1 LVRIRGWNVP
11 ESQGRD
17 VRTLP
22 GAAMPSHWWK
32 DCAKVLFGALLG
44 SPFVLQFAD
53 KISAVTFPHVTPKG
67 GQMSQEEMLDCSV
80 CSDRFSVE
88 ENVRPQKVQMES
100 QPARRDCM
108 RQVLQNC
115 SRQDCSH
122 NDLYQFGVFQGFS
135 MRYVAQ
141 NFRKANASF
150 SRMWGFDSFQGL
162 PNEGTNDGDPAVRMD
177 KLGHQATSKGIRVK
191 NGDYDS
197 FAKTLWF
204 PGALDMRKVF
214 GSDDFLVIVDKV
226 SKRIGDPRVEFV
238 RGFFNESLT
247 EATFRLLPFRPA
259 LYVDIDVDLYSS
271 TVQVLEWLLTSQI
284 LVPGTVI
291 YYDDW
296 ISGGRQGNQK
306 AHQESFAKF
315 PGFQVHQLGGKHSW
329 QGCFIV
335 TEVP

>member
-1 LVRIRGWNVP
+1 MVRVP
-11 ESQGRD
+11 EIQGTGIPSD
-17 VRTLP
+17 P
-22 GAAMPSHWWK
+22 QGDAMLCHWK
-32 DCAKVLFGALLG
+32 DCAKVLLGALLG
-44 SPFVLQFAD
+44 SPFVLLFAD
-53 KISAVTFPHVTPKG
+53 KISAVTWDPHVTPKAE
-67 GQMSQEEMLDCSV
+67 MPQEDMLDCSV
-80 CSDRFSVE
+80 CSENRFSVVP
-88 ENVRPQKVQMES
+88 ENVRPKKVQMTS
-100 QPARRDCM
+100 QPTRRDCM
-108 RQVLQNC
+108 REVLQNC

-162 PNEGTNDGDPAVRMD
+162 PNEGTNEGDPAVRVD
-177 KLGHQATSKGIRVK
+177 KLGLQAKSTKGLRIK
-191 NGDYDS
+191 NGDYNN

-214 GSDDFLVIVDKV
+214 GSDDFLEIVDKV

-247 EATFRLLPFRPA
+247 EATFKMLPFRPA

-296 ISGGRQGNQK
+296 MSGGVLGNKK

-315 PGFQVHQLGGKHSW
+315 PGFQVQHLGGKHSW
-329 QGCFIV
+329 KGCFIV